1 MQISKHSLN
10 SWTHVN
16 LIQNIVIPCHIRNI
30 LQARFVTYIKCFDD
44 NVYNKPPIVYTTE
57 TAEDDVAQVFIDLVE
72 KDVKD
77 IFTRFHQG
85 EDDF

>member
-1 MQISKHSLN
+1 MLVHKN
-10 SWTHVN
+10 
-16 LIQNIVIPCHIRNI
+16 
-30 LQARFVTYIKCFDD
+30 KCFDD

-77 IFTRFHQG
+77 IFTRFKYKEKMIFE
-85 EDDF
+85 EDDN

>member
-1 MQISKHSLN
+1 LLVHKN
-10 SWTHVN
+10 
-16 LIQNIVIPCHIRNI
+16 
-30 LQARFVTYIKCFDD
+30 KCFDD